1 MKKNKGFQI
10 KVQWDRQGENVE
22 IFSFATK
29 EEAEAFILGVQKG
42 NGWDDSTMEYLDIKP
57 NQDDIQEIVKD
68 LGGVLYDFDNGYN
81 VFECRDMLQGI
92 EDRLKKI
99 AKGV

>member
-1 MKKNKGFQI
+1 MKYKI

-42 NGWDDSTMEYLDIKP
+42 NGWDDSTMEYLK
-57 NQDDIQEIVKD
+57 
-68 LGGVLYDFDNGYN
+68 GGV
-81 VFECRDMLQGI
+81 E
-92 EDRLKKI
+92 
-99 AKGV
+99 